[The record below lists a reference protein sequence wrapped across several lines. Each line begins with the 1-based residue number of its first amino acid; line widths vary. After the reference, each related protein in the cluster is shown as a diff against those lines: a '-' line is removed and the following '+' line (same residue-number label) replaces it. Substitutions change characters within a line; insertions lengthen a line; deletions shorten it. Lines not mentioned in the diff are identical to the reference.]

1 MSTPKSSFS
10 LVEFY
15 DKVLSRL
22 RSPRRRA
29 ESKHEV
35 IPVRVDLVGEA
46 AETNPFLPTNGAL
59 TANGGG
65 PDPGTLAPKAA
76 DWEFNQPVMLGRSH
90 RASGLIAWTLV
101 SSIGIVVVW
110 AAVAPLSVAVAV
122 QGKLQ
127 PGSKV
132 KLVQAP
138 VPGVIDAL
146 LVKEGETVRKG
157 QSLVRFDLREVTSK
171 LAAAEAIRT
180 RLRNENQILAA
191 SLGDRPATG
200 LTANQQLQLENRSVD
215 LSSRRQIAEQ
225 ELRANQARIDGLR
238 TSLATAENIL
248 GRFDSLARSGAV
260 SELQLLEARSR
271 VNDLNASLAVE
282 LETSAKLRA
291 GVANSVAS
299 PGADLRSQVEANLR
313 QIADLTQQID
323 VARVQLQ
330 YSVLTAPSDGAVF
343 DIDVAPGSV
352 VNTTT
357 PLLKVVPADALE
369 AKVFIPNTAIGYLR
383 PGQRADI
390 SLDTYPSND
399 YGRIPA
405 KVLSI
410 GSDALTTEEMA
421 QTLQS
426 NTQGL
431 FFPAILQLERQSLR
445 VGSRDVPLKP
455 GMSLVADVQLRERTF
470 LSVIA
475 SFLNDKRRSLERLN

>member
-1 MSTPKSSFS
+1 
-10 LVEFY
+10 
-15 DKVLSRL
+15 
-22 RSPRRRA
+22 
-29 ESKHEV
+29 
-35 IPVRVDLVGEA
+35 
-46 AETNPFLPTNGAL
+46 
-59 TANGGG
+59 
-65 PDPGTLAPKAA
+65 
-76 DWEFNQPVMLGRSH
+76 
-90 RASGLIAWTLV
+90 
-101 SSIGIVVVW
+101 
-110 AAVAPLSVAVAV
+110 
-122 QGKLQ
+122 
-127 PGSKV
+127 
-132 KLVQAP
+132 
-138 VPGVIDAL
+138 
-146 LVKEGETVRKG
+146 
-157 QSLVRFDLREVTSK
+157 
-171 LAAAEAIRT
+171 
-180 RLRNENQILAA
+180 
-191 SLGDRPATG
+191 
-200 LTANQQLQLENRSVD
+200 
-215 LSSRRQIAEQ
+215 
-225 ELRANQARIDGLR
+225 
-238 TSLATAENIL
+238 ATAENIL
-248 GRFDSLARSGAV
+248 GRFDYLARSGAV

-352 VNTTT
+352 VDTTT

-390 SLDTYPSND
+390 SLDTYPAND
-399 YGRIPA
+399 YGRIEA

-426 NTQGL
+426 TTQGL
-431 FFPAILQLERQSLR
+431 FFPAILQLKRQSLR